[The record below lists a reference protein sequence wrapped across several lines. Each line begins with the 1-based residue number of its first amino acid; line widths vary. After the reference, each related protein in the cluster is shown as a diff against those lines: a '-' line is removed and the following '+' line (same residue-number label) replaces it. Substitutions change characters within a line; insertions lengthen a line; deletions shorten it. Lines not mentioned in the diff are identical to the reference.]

1 MLSIKPVITKLV
13 WQLPPTLRDNLRNI
27 YRGSIFRKQYPENQ
41 LFIQIV
47 DGTTFHGG
55 LTDRLKGIISSY
67 LYCKIKNITFKIDH
81 TSPFNLSSFL
91 IPNNYNWTLSSK
103 NKISKN
109 VFECKLLYLIGD
121 PTIQRLISLKTKS
134 QIHCFSNRDII
145 NELNNHYGSAFT
157 WGCLFK
163 ELFKPSEY
171 LQKEILKYKKITGEN
186 YYSAIFRFQNLLGDF
201 IEYDDVKELD
211 EINKGILINKC
222 KQSIIEL
229 KRKLGNTRILITS
242 DSKLF
247 LNEISRIKELIV
259 FPEDNVHMDNTSG
272 QPLKIYQKSFTD
284 FILISESLGVYSIGT
299 PIMYKT
305 EFPLYAAKINNI
317 PFERIEI

>member
-1 MLSIKPVITKLV
+1 MLSIKQVITKLV
-13 WQLPPTLRDNLRNI
+13 WQLPPSIRDNLRNI
-27 YRGSIFRKQYPENQ
+27 YRGSIFRKKHPENHF
-41 LFIQIV
+41 FIQVI
-47 DGTTFHGG
+47 DGSTFHGG

-67 LYCKIKNITFKIDH
+67 LYCKIKNITFKINH
-81 TSPFNLSSFL
+81 ISPFNLSSFL
-91 IPNNYNWTLSSK
+91 IPNSYNWTLPSK
-103 NKISKN
+103 DVLSENI
-109 VFECKLLYLIGD
+109 FESKLLYLIGD
-121 PTIQRLISLKTKS
+121 PSIHRLISLKTKK

-145 NELNNHYGSAFT
+145 NELNIHYGTTYT
-157 WGCLFK
+157 WGSLFK

-171 LQKEILKYKKITGEN
+171 LQKELSKYKKIAGEN

-211 EINKGILINKC
+211 EINKSLLINKC

-229 KRKLGNTRILITS
+229 KNKLGNTRILITS

-247 LNEISRIKELIV
+247 LNEISSIEELIT

-272 QPLKIYQKSFTD
+272 QSLKIYQKSFID

-317 PFERIEI
+317 PFERVEI